1 MLHKDFKWVI
11 APSSLINNSEL
22 KRFKILINAK
32 IHIPSRNSI
41 MDAHLSVNHPC
52 GFFMKK
58 LHNFINDNKA
68 ILPTF
73 QSVF

>member
-22 KRFKILINAK
+22 KRFKILIQAK

-41 MDAHLSVNHPC
+41 MDAHIS
-52 GFFMKK
+52 
-58 LHNFINDNKA
+58 A
-68 ILPTF
+68 ITSLRIFYEETT
-73 QSVF
+73 